1 VSRLESFIRRLQ
13 AQRACLNT
21 AVDLIRDLPGPVLE
35 FGLGNGRSY
44 DHLREISGP
53 ASAPG
58 REGGREIYVFD
69 RQVAAHPECI
79 PPQDRLFIGDFAA
92 TLPRAIAQLGRT
104 AAMVHVDCGSGKP
117 EIDAQVVAILKPGLL
132 QLMRPGA
139 ILLSD
144 QEIADPGFSA
154 LPLPAE
160 VKPGRYFMLR
170 RN

>member
-1 VSRLESFIRRLQ
+1 MSRLESFIRRLQ
-13 AQRACLNT
+13 AQRACLNA
-21 AVDLIRDLPGPVLE
+21 AVDLVRDQPGPVLE

-44 DHLREISGP
+44 DHLREICGP
-53 ASAPG
+53 SSEA
-58 REGGREIYVFD
+58 GREIYVFD
-69 RQVAAHPECI
+69 RQVAAHPDCI
-79 PPQDRLFIGDFAA
+79 PPQDRLFVGDFAT

-132 QLMRPGA
+132 ALMRSGA
-139 ILLSD
+139 VLLSD
-144 QEIADPGFSA
+144 QEIADPGFIA

-160 VKPGRYFMLR
+160 LKPGRYFMLR

>member
-1 VSRLESFIRRLQ
+1 MSRLESFIRRLQ
-13 AQRACLNT
+13 AQRACLN
-21 AVDLIRDLPGPVLE
+21 AAIDLIRDLPGPVLE

-53 ASAPG
+53 SS
-58 REGGREIYVFD
+58 ELGREIYVFD
-69 RQVAAHPECI
+69 RQVAAHPDCI
-79 PPQDRLFIGDFAA
+79 PPQDHLFIGDFAD

-117 EIDAQVVAILKPGLL
+117 EIDARVVAILKPGLL
-132 QLMRPGA
+132 QLMQAGA
-139 ILLSD
+139 VLLSD
-144 QEIADPGFSA
+144 QEIAAPGFTA

>member
-53 ASAPG
+53 ASAL
-58 REGGREIYVFD
+58 GREIYVFD
-69 RQVAAHPECI
+69 RQVAAHPDCI

-144 QEIADPGFSA
+144 QEIADPAFTT
-154 LPLPAE
+154 LPLPSE

>member
-1 VSRLESFIRRLQ
+1 MSRLESFIRRLQ

-53 ASAPG
+53 ASTL
-58 REGGREIYVFD
+58 GREIYVFD
-69 RQVAAHPECI
+69 RQVAAHPDCI

-117 EIDAQVVAILKPGLL
+117 EIDAQVVEILKPGLL
-132 QLMRPGA
+132 QLMRLGA

-144 QEIADPGFSA
+144 QEIADPAFTA